1 MPRRD
6 IRQLQLLP
14 RHLATLRELL
24 SQQAPEAEAWAYGSR
39 VNGGAHEGSDLDIVL
54 RNPAD
59 PKAEIKHWLDVQE
72 AVQESDLPMLVD
84 VHNWAHLPAEFHRN
98 IEQNYVVIR
107 EADLAGVGYGG

>member
-1 MPRRD
+1 MRD
-6 IRQLQLLP
+6 IRQLQLSP
-14 RHLATLRELL
+14 RHLAMLRALL

-84 VHNWAHLPAEFHRN
+84 VHDWAHLPTEFHRN
-98 IEQNYVVIR
+98 IEQSYVVIR
-107 EADLAGVGYGG
+107 EASSPERGHGG